1 MEKFTTLTAV
11 AAPLPIVNIDTDMI
25 APGESMKTVSKTGL
39 APYLF
44 SDMRYHPDGSE
55 NPDFVL
61 NRPAYRR
68 AQILIAGAN
77 FGCGSAREHA
87 VWCLKNFG
95 IRCVIA
101 PSFADI
107 FFLNSLR
114 NGLLLVT
121 LLKAQVE
128 LLLVDAE
135 KGADATLTVDLLNQR
150 ITRPNGE
157 FVPFAVD
164 PFRKHYLSNG
174 LDDTVV
180 VDRMARAIG
189 DFEKRQ
195 QTERPW
201 LWRL

>member
-1 MEKFTTLTAV
+1 M
-11 AAPLPIVNIDTDMI
+11 
-25 APGESMKTVSKTGL
+25 
-39 APYLF
+39 
-44 SDMRYHPDGSE
+44 
-55 NPDFVL
+55 L
-61 NRPAYRR
+61 NRPAHRK

-95 IRCVIA
+95 IRCIIA

-121 LLKAQVE
+121 LANEKVE
-128 LLLVDAE
+128 LLLADAE
-135 KGADATLTVDLLNQR
+135 KNDNATLIVDLLNQS

-157 FVPFAVD
+157 LVPFAID

-174 LDDTVV
+174 LDDTAV
-180 VDRMARAIG
+180 VDHMASAID

-195 QTERPW
+195 RTEHPW
-201 LWRL
+201 LWRR